1 MKPRTRLVFAL
12 SASFGAILIAA
23 VLYGIPSFTVH
34 ATGQPP
40 AVLDKLI
47 MSAITAAISL
57 GVGLMSCMLSGT
69 RTEGTM
75 GMMIIRHKVRDYG
88 QWGPIFDRHT
98 EMQKA
103 AGLSNPRM

>member
-40 AVLDKLI
+40 AVLDKLKLQGTG
-47 MSAITAAISL
+47 ATTVKEPFDEAL
-57 GVGLMSCMLSGT
+57 KLLSGDEISILSEDELSLVME
-69 RTEGTM
+69 RVQRDSWRAVPRKAF
-75 GMMIIRHKVRDYG
+75 IRIH
-88 QWGPIFDRHT
+88 
-98 EMQKA
+98 A
-103 AGLSNPRM
+103 AC